1 MTDKTTFI
9 NTAYIDE
16 QSEADFFKSVSEA
29 FRQFCMNKAEAKG
42 PDSLDKLKSQIMG
55 ANELQN
61 ICNMLH
67 VILMN
72 FANHKPEN
80 LDLVMK
86 FLNVRSSAM
95 KMLAPKVIFAVDAA
109 LAHLVQTGELPDP
122 KDIAE
127 EMVERGILTE
137 GEAKAGLSGE
147 AGDTSDLVGTF
158 LKRMAQ
164 RKSQDDM
171 ETVGIKLNNENA
183 KEFLMTVQAALEQDE
198 EFVFWQGQ
206 KLPIQAAAMVAE
218 QVMKAIEEMAD
229 EECDCPNCRA
239 AREASQETLLN

>member
-9 NTAYIDE
+9 NTAYIDD
-16 QSEADFFKSVSEA
+16 QSETDFFKGVGEA

-42 PDSLDKLKSQIMG
+42 PDSLDKLKPQIMG

-86 FLNVRSSAM
+86 LLNVRSSAM
-95 KMLAPKVIFAVDAA
+95 KMLAPNVIFAVDAA

-127 EMVERGILTE
+127 EMVERGILSE
-137 GEAKAGLSGE
+137 SEAKAGLS
-147 AGDTSDLVGTF
+147 GDTSDLVGTF

-171 ETVGIKLNNENA
+171 ETVGIQLNNENA

-218 QVMKAIEEMAD
+218 QVMKAIEEMAG